1 MNKRY
6 IDIYKKIIYNNEKT
20 PLSVGTLA
28 VMALCVLTMVV
39 ASFTQIDFVHPW
51 FVKGP
56 EGGLLFVMKSYPYVP
71 QIPVALFIITILG
84 KQYGFLTMLIYILM
98 GLFVW
103 PVFGMGGGIGYL
115 KTGFFG
121 YIFGY
126 LLIAIFSGNYLTK
139 EKTFKNI
146 LIATVLGVLAIDLS
160 GLVYSFILAT
170 FKQIDFAFV
179 GHALKNFSLSR
190 ISYDIILSIVAIY
203 LGILAK
209 YPLWLTMYTNTRPK
223 KRKNNYKKAKKK
235 VLAKRGKEDFDI
247 NLDDIQQEKSKKKQ
261 KKKKPKKSKES

>member
-28 VMALCVLTMVV
+28 VVALCVLMMIV

-51 FVKGP
+51 FVKGT

-71 QIPVALFIITILG
+71 QIPVTLFVVTILG
-84 KQYGFLTMLIYILM
+84 KQYGFFAIFLYILM

-121 YIFGY
+121 YIFGF
-126 LLIAIFSGNYLTK
+126 LLAAIFAGNYLTK

-146 LIATVLGVLAIDLS
+146 LLATVIGVLVIDMT
-160 GLVYSFILAT
+160 GLVYSFILAA

-179 GHALKNFSLSR
+179 GHALKNFSFSR
-190 ISYDIILSIVAIY
+190 ISYDIILSIIAIY

-209 YPLWLTMYTNTRPK
+209 YPLWLTMYTNARPK
-223 KRKNNYKKAKKK
+223 KRKSNYKRAKKK
-235 VLAKRGKEDFDI
+235 VLQKRGKEDFDI
-247 NLDDIQQEKSKKKQ
+247 NLDDIPQKTKKKQ
-261 KKKKPKKSKES
+261 KKKKPKNKKGE

>member
-6 IDIYKKIIYNNEKT
+6 IDIYKKLIYNNEKT
-20 PLSVGTLA
+20 PLSIGTLA
-28 VMALCVLTMVV
+28 VMALCVLTMIV

-84 KQYGFLTMLIYILM
+84 KQYGFLAMLIYILM

-146 LIATVLGVLAIDLS
+146 LIATLLGVIAIDIS
-160 GLVYSFILAT
+160 GLVWSFVLAV

-179 GHALKNFSLSR
+179 GHAIRNFSLSR
-190 ISYDIILSIVAIY
+190 FSYDVVLSIIAIY

-209 YPLWLTMYTNTRPK
+209 YPLWLTMYTNVQPK

-235 VLAKRGKEDFDI
+235 VLKRKQKEVFDI
-247 NLDDIQQEKSKKKQ
+247 DLDNIPQKTKKKT
-261 KKKKPKKSKES
+261 KKKKAKKSDN

>member
-1 MNKRY
+1 
-6 IDIYKKIIYNNEKT
+6 
-20 PLSVGTLA
+20 
-28 VMALCVLTMVV
+28 
-39 ASFTQIDFVHPW
+39 
-51 FVKGP
+51 
-56 EGGLLFVMKSYPYVP
+56 
-71 QIPVALFIITILG
+71 
-84 KQYGFLTMLIYILM
+84 M

-146 LIATVLGVLAIDLS
+146 LIATLLGVIAFDIS
-160 GLVYSFILAT
+160 GLVWSFVLAV

-179 GHALKNFSLSR
+179 GHAIRNFSLSR
-190 ISYDIILSIVAIY
+190 FSYDVVLSIVAIY

-209 YPLWLTMYTNTRPK
+209 YPLWLTMYTNVQPK
-223 KRKNNYKKAKKK
+223 KRKNNYKKAKQK
-235 VLAKRGKEDFDI
+235 VLEKRQKEEFDI
-247 NLDDIQQEKSKKKQ
+247 NLDNIPKKSKKKS
-261 KKKKPKKSKES
+261 KKKNPKKSNN